1 MCIAQ
6 PALFEVEHGAIV
18 HTPLFGKDK
27 QFLFVGANKQAD
39 SMVQIGVAER
49 LQGPFDL
56 MPICKA
62 MGINHDG
69 KHKYCIYPH
78 IFASNIPKRELV
90 ITWSEHPPGG
100 VIAAK
105 LKFKIDIVAAI
116 EEEQERQI
124 AAEEAAEEEARAC
137 ELARLTEEQE
147 EKDRREKYHYVFEA
161 FEGVKISDE

>member
-6 PALFEVEHGAIV
+6 PVLFDIEHGAIV
-18 HTPLFGKDK
+18 YTPLFGKDK

-39 SMVQIGVAER
+39 NMVQIGVAER
-49 LQGPFDL
+49 PQGPFDL

-62 MGINHDG
+62 TGINHDE
-69 KHKYCIYPH
+69 KHKYCMYPH

-105 LKFKIDIVAAI
+105 LKFKIDMVAAI
-116 EEEQERQI
+116 EEERERKI
-124 AAEEAAEEEARAC
+124 AAEEEAEAQ
-137 ELARLTEEQE
+137 ELARLAEEQE
-147 EKDRREKYHYVFEA
+147 AKERREKYSYVFEV
-161 FEGVKISDE
+161 FGEKTTSDG

>member
-6 PALFEVEHGAIV
+6 PVLFNMEHGAVV

-27 QFLFVGANKQAD
+27 QFLFVGENKQAD
-39 SMVQIGVAER
+39 NMVQIGVAER
-49 LQGPFDL
+49 PQGPFDL

-62 MGINHDG
+62 TGINNDKEHR
-69 KHKYCIYPH
+69 YCMYPN

-105 LKFKIDIVAAI
+105 LKFKINMIAAI
-116 EEEQERQI
+116 EEERERKI
-124 AAEEAAEEEARAC
+124 AAEEKAQAL
-137 ELARLTEEQE
+137 ELARLAEEQE
-147 EKDRREKYHYVFEA
+147 KKDRRVKYSYVFEVFGEA
-161 FEGVKISDE
+161 TTSNQ

>member
-6 PALFEVEHGAIV
+6 PVLFDIEHGAIV
-18 HTPLFGKDK
+18 YTSLFGKDK

-39 SMVQIGVAER
+39 NMVQIGVAER

-62 MGINHDG
+62 TGINHDE
-69 KHKYCIYPH
+69 KHKYCMYPH

-105 LKFKIDIVAAI
+105 LKFKIDMVAAI
-116 EEEQERQI
+116 EEERERKI
-124 AAEEAAEEEARAC
+124 AAEEEAQAQ
-137 ELARLTEEQE
+137 ELARLAEEQE
-147 EKDRREKYHYVFEA
+147 AKERREKYSYVFEA
-161 FEGVKISDE
+161 FGEAAISDG